1 MATREIRSI
10 QALTALAF
18 SVVRRAPGLSQLT
31 SVRIG
36 PVVPDANAGPPNYT
50 WKLTA
55 VTLRR
60 AATDREFASAEK
72 ALLYFRGRYD
82 LMPG

>member
-31 SVRIG
+31 SVKIG
-36 PVVPDANAGPPNYT
+36 PVESDEIAAAQKYT
-50 WKLTA
+50 WKLTS
-55 VTLRR
+55 VTLHK
-60 AATDREFASAEK
+60 AATDKEFASAEK